1 MSRYWN
7 ITNQD
12 IGILDKSSQEIEI
25 TSTQILWYV
34 GFLELEIQRV
44 KKERKKQM
52 QTKSQPA
59 RKSCSMCPGT
69 VGRGRLW
76 HFPDGEFPSLWCL
89 PPVSTPPLLDGPDAP
104 EKASNYF
111 PQVLFKSD
119 LKTVEQILP
128 GCPAISKWKPCL
140 GISTRALERSFPQV
154 PILPKF
160 VLEASASKQKLRW
173 DLWFVFSWVQVNTY
187 GWQV

>member
-1 MSRYWN
+1 M
-7 ITNQD
+7 QQ
-12 IGILDKSSQEIEI
+12 IG
-25 TSTQILWYV
+25 
-34 GFLELEIQRV
+34 
-44 KKERKKQM
+44 KQM

-104 EKASNYF
+104 EKESNYF
-111 PQVLFKSD
+111 PQVLFKSG
-119 LKTVEQILP
+119 LNPVEQILP
-128 GCPAISKWKPCL
+128 GCPAISKWKPSL
-140 GISTRALERSFPQV
+140 GISTRALERSFPQI

-173 DLWFVFSWVQVNTY
+173 ELWFVFSLVQVNTY
-187 GWQV
+187 GAARSKSIWAHILSLPFPTPPPCTILFVRLFRTSPPFLPFPLLTSLC